1 MTATATPSG
10 TGSSGNSRAFCAGT
24 SARTTCSG
32 ASEATSSR
40 PSWPRPDETWA
51 AEKAAELSAALDRA
65 YGAEEKNWHLSASIG
80 VSFAP
85 RQGDGF
91 DGLYRAADAALY
103 KSKERGKN
111 GYTISD
117 GACGRD

>member
-1 MTATATPSG
+1 MAA
-10 TGSSGNSRAFCAGT
+10 
-24 SARTTCSG
+24 
-32 ASEATSSR
+32 
-40 PSWPRPDETWA
+40 PDETWA

-117 GACGRD
+117 GARGRD

>member
-1 MTATATPSG
+1 MFS
-10 TGSSGNSRAFCAGT
+10 
-24 SARTTCSG
+24 
-32 ASEATSSR
+32 
-40 PSWPRPDETWA
+40 
-51 AEKAAELSAALDRA
+51 
-65 YGAEEKNWHLSASIG
+65 GAEEKNWHLSASIG

-117 GACGRD
+117 GARGRD